1 MADIIRVDFAGAAT
15 IKSRRVLRGAVLQ
28 PAVEDTSYE
37 VVNEHASEPIK
48 DVAAIRGYIR
58 LVCRTWPVQRQHA
71 VHRRN

>member
-48 DVAAIRGYIR
+48 DVAGTETT
-58 LVCRTWPVQRQHA
+58 CCSS
-71 VHRRN
+71 

>member
-1 MADIIRVDFAGAAT
+1 MADIISVDFAGAAT

-48 DVAAIRGYIR
+48 DVAAI
-58 LVCRTWPVQRQHA
+58 
-71 VHRRN
+71 